1 MFCPRCSTENMESQK
16 YCRKCGL
23 SLSNIQLVLSGSMD
37 EITEKLKKG
46 EGILSGGAVNLL
58 IFAVIALLNIFLS
71 SGRGWAVAVNL
82 ILGMLIS
89 APMIYIG
96 AKRLER
102 ARKLIEGD
110 AKPEQ
115 VANKQVK
122 ELPTAPTTDRS
133 LSLPEAPVSITE
145 HTTYELTQPDELP
158 NRRRESERQAE

>member
-1 MFCPRCSTENMESQK
+1 MFCPRCSTENLESQK

-23 SLSNIQLVLSGSMD
+23 SLNNIQLVLNGSMD

-46 EGILSGGAVNLL
+46 EGVLAGGAVNLL
-58 IFAVIALLNIFLS
+58 IFAVIALLNIFFS
-71 SGRGWAVAVNL
+71 SGRSWAAAINI

-89 APMIYIG
+89 VPMIYIG

-102 ARKLIEGD
+102 ARKLIDGD
-110 AKPEQ
+110 TKLEQ

-133 LSLPEAPVSITE
+133 LSQPQPPVSITE
-145 HTTYELTQPDELP
+145 HTTYDLTPPE
-158 NRRRESERQAE
+158 ESATRLKQSE